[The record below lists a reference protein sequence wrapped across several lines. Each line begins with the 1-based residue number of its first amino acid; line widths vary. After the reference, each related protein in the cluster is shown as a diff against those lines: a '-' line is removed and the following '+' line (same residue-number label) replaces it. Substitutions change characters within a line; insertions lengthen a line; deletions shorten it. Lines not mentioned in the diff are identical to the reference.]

1 MNDII
6 TNALSQAGPRKKPML
21 VIKRYLKLKYNIL
34 IADDVLNARMLQ
46 LNMRS

>member
-6 TNALSQAGPRKKPML
+6 TNVISQAGPRKKTMM

-34 IADDVLNARMLQ
+34 IADEVLHARLLQ
-46 LNMRS
+46 LSPR